1 MKIIVGG
8 YLDVVEGLDEFDQVS
23 VVGALRTFEEQMA
36 VEPQPAGGLPSEDDV
51 WSAPSSPSPD

>member
-51 WSAPSSPSPD
+51 